1 MPKRSDKSKA
11 ENNTEIHIESTVEAH
26 VSAGADDQLVELEAD
41 LKRVQADFLNYKRR
55 TDADRGEMIT
65 MAKQVV
71 ITELL
76 PVLDNISRALTHL
89 PEDLA
94 DNDWAKGVAQVGK
107 QAEDTLRNLGVER
120 IETVGQPFDPNL
132 HEAISMEDGEGE
144 TEIVTE
150 ELQSGYRIGDRVI
163 RHAMVKVAR
172 Q

>member
-1 MPKRSDKSKA
+1 
-11 ENNTEIHIESTVEAH
+11 
-26 VSAGADDQLVELEAD
+26 
-41 LKRVQADFLNYKRR
+41 
-55 TDADRGEMIT
+55 